1 MNLCDRL
8 EPKDAGPDEGG
19 LLTPPAIGEIVARY
33 REPLIRHLARLA
45 SPADAEDLAQVA
57 LAKVARGLA
66 TFRGES
72 SLSTWIFR
80 IATHTAL
87 DHVRSR
93 AHREAQA
100 TEPVPPPDGG
110 EHDGG
115 HDFAGT
121 DEGVRRTMDRQ
132 EMGNCV
138 REFVDRLRSAYAE
151 ILALAEFEELSS
163 AEIAA
168 RLGITPGAAKIRL
181 HRARAAL
188 KRELEA
194 GCELYVTAENTIAC
208 DRRHPCSCRH

>member
-1 MNLCDRL
+1 MDSYDRL
-8 EPKDAGPDEGG
+8 EPKEVGPDEGG
-19 LLTPPAIGEIVARY
+19 LPTPLKIGEIVARY

-45 SPADAEDLAQVA
+45 PPADAEDLAQVA

-66 TFRGES
+66 TFRSES

-80 IATHTAL
+80 IATRTAL

-100 TEPVPPPDGG
+100 TDPVPPPDGG
-110 EHDGG
+110 E

-132 EMGNCV
+132 EMGTCV
-138 REFVDRLRSAYAE
+138 REFVDRLPAAYAE